1 MRPKPYLS
9 QQPVDDFGLGMPN
22 HMYTAR
28 LDADTPLALTV
39 PGDAGRWKAVLE
51 FSGADVWVAV
61 NDTATVI
68 TAVAPPVE
76 IAFAETNSRLN
87 PRCIEVQA
95 DDVLSFISRTASTLV
110 SVAFYAVGS
119 NN

>member
-22 HMYTAR
+22 HMYDGR
-28 LDADTPLALTV
+28 LGASSALSLTV
-39 PGDAGRWKAVLE
+39 PGDAQRWKAVFE
-51 FSGADVWVAV
+51 FTDAADVWVAV
-61 NDTATVI
+61 NATASEPG
-68 TAVAPPVE
+68 AAP
-76 IAFAETNSRLN
+76 AALAETTSRLK
-87 PRCIEVQA
+87 PRCIEVVA
-95 DDVLSFISRTASTLV
+95 GDNLSFISPTAGTAI